1 MFKFIKQYAEKIDGI
16 AIYPVVAQ
24 FIFVTFF
31 ILVLIYVF
39 RMKKAGIDEM
49 KQLPLD
55 Q

>member
-24 FIFVTFF
+24 FIFITFF
-31 ILVLIYVF
+31 ILVIIYA
-39 RMKKAGIDEM
+39 MKMSKSGIDEM
-49 KQLPLD
+49 KKLPLD